1 MAHPLTIHLLDYLKC
16 DVRSDRSSCSSM
28 SCFNSFGIIVR
39 STSLGWMCMYVPLTM
54 ALTTIKVNLLY
65 VCKDQLL
72 RLKNV
77 LTAFLDKS
85 YQ

>member
-1 MAHPLTIHLLDYLKC
+1 
-16 DVRSDRSSCSSM
+16 
-28 SCFNSFGIIVR
+28 
-39 STSLGWMCMYVPLTM
+39 MYVPLTM